1 MNCIMLRQKMIERG
15 LQCKDITEALEISRS
30 ATVRKMSNK
39 TEFTQSEIK
48 GLIRLLDL
56 SPDEV
61 MSIFF
66 ANKVS

>member
-1 MNCIMLRQKMIERG
+1 MMNSILLRQKMLEKG
-15 LQCKDITEALEISRS
+15 LQCKDITENLKISRS

-48 GLIRLLDL
+48 GLIRLLEL
-56 SPDEV
+56 SPEEV

-66 ANKVS
+66 EC